1 MDRDERHYNIL
12 SLNKLFGISSIF
24 FLVLIIWTFADD
36 YDRTWKDYQREFRRL
51 DSDVTNSLK
60 SEEQSRVKESDEY
73 NEASQE
79 LLLAQADLDSQSED
93 LKVLQKQQKNID
105 AEFYKVQKDLAFAKS
120 LYDVAKFQYEAA
132 LSYNGGDAEKEK
144 RNMDELGTDVHQKT
158 LSVQEAEARLELKKD
173 EIERI
178 TANVDESTRKLNS
191 LESQIQLYARKLN
204 TIDPNSMTIGNRVAN
219 AIRDL
224 PVIDF
229 LNPYLKINQIIIPDI
244 TDDMN
249 FVQMPKVDRCTT
261 CHLGI
266 DKPGFEN
273 APQPHTTHP
282 KLDLFLASASAHSIE
297 DFGCTSCHAGRGR
310 GTDFVTAAH
319 TPSSPEQEKEWK
331 EKYNWHKMHHWETPM
346 YPTQY
351 SEAGCLKCHSSQAYI
366 DGSED
371 LNLGL
376 ALFEKASCNGCH
388 LVNRYE
394 GNLPQRRGPNLTHL
408 ASKTSREWAYRW
420 IEAPRKFR
428 EDTWMPHFFDISD
441 FDTEEDLLRTDQEI
455 HAIVDYLFDKS
466 TPLELVNIPRLGNEE
481 RGEYLFN
488 NLGCKGCHELEDEP
502 HQEPYTLASI
512 RQEHGPNLIGLG
524 SKTTKKWLF
533 NWLKNPKKYHPE
545 TRMPDLRIT
554 DLEATDLA
562 SYLYSLRNDEFMSST
577 VAPVHKE
584 MQADIAFEFLIKM
597 NSDKIAKQKLDD
609 MSLDQMI
616 DYNGSKLLQHYGCTG
631 CHVIPGFEDAKRIG
645 VALDGEG
652 SKPLN
657 KLDFGY
663 TSIPHTKISWF
674 TQKVKHP
681 RSFEVNKVSG
691 PYDGLRMPDFGFTD
705 EEAEKIVTVI
715 LALNNNDNR
724 EMPKSASR
732 SFIEE
737 GQWILKNNNCMGC
750 HIIENRGG
758 DILANYFAPEY
769 APPNLNTEG
778 AKVQPRWLLNFL
790 EKPMTIRPNLLVRMP
805 SFALGEEKWNSL
817 IKYFQYYDGQTTPYE
832 GHYKPMKN
840 SVEFRAG
847 EKLHEMGACNNCHF
861 YGVTRPLQGAQTW
874 APNLA
879 LTKERLRPEWVV
891 DWLNN
896 PQEIMPGTKM
906 PKPYIPTKE
915 ELSTSDASEIYGVD
929 LMKLAGDESSMV
941 SGLTDYVYS
950 IPGKIDISREI
961 REFFNQNGYG
971 FLEGEEE
978 TDDWEDDD
986 WEDDDWED

>member
-1 MDRDERHYNIL
+1 MDREERHYNIL

-36 YDRTWKDYQREFRRL
+36 YDRTWKDYQREFRQL
-51 DSDVTNSLK
+51 DSDLTNNLK
-60 SEEQSRVKESDEY
+60 GEEQSRVKESDEY
-73 NEASQE
+73 NEVSQE
-79 LLLAQADLDSQSED
+79 LLLAQAGLDAQAED
-93 LKVLQKQQKNID
+93 LKVLQKQQKAID
-105 AEFYKVQKDLAFAKS
+105 SEYYKVQQELAFAKS
-120 LYDVAKFQYEAA
+120 IYDVAKYEYEAA
-132 LSYNGGDAEKEK
+132 ISYNGGEAEKEK
-144 RNMDELGTDVHQKT
+144 RKMDELGADYDQKN
-158 LSVQEAEARLELKKD
+158 LKVQAVEVQLELKKND
-173 EIERI
+173 IEKI
-178 TANVDESTRKLNS
+178 TAAVDESSKKLNS
-191 LESQIQLYARKLN
+191 LERQIRVYARKLN
-204 TIDPNSMTIGNRVAN
+204 TIDTGSMTIGNRVAN
-219 AIRDL
+219 AVRDL

-261 CHLGI
+261 CHLGV

-282 KLDLFLASASAHSIE
+282 KLDLFLASSSSHPME

-319 TPSSPEQEKEWK
+319 TPSSHEQEEEWK
-331 EKYNWHKMHHWETPM
+331 EKYNWHEMHYWETPM

-351 SEAGCLKCHSSQAYI
+351 SEAGCLKCHSSQASI
-366 DGSED
+366 DGSDD

-394 GNLPQRRGPNLTHL
+394 GKLPQRRGPNLTHL
-408 ASKTSREWAYRW
+408 ASKTSKEWAYRW

-428 EDTWMPHFFDISD
+428 ENTWMPHFFDISD
-441 FDTEEDLLRTDQEI
+441 SDNEEDMLRTDQEI
-455 HAIVDYLFDKS
+455 HAIVDYLFDQS
-466 TPLELVNIPRLGNEE
+466 TPLELVSIPRLGNEE

-488 NLGCKGCHELEDEP
+488 NLGCKGCHKLEEEP
-502 HQEPYTLASI
+502 QQESYTLASI

-524 SKTTKKWLF
+524 SKTTKQWLF
-533 NWLKNPKKYHPE
+533 NWLKNPKNYHPE
-545 TRMPDLRIT
+545 TLMPDLRIT
-554 DLEATDLA
+554 DIEAADLA
-562 SYLYSLRNDEFMSST
+562 SYLHSLTNDEFMSST
-577 VAPVHKE
+577 ITPVHKE
-584 MQADIAFEFLIKM
+584 MQADITFEFLIKM
-597 NSDKIAKQKLDD
+597 NSDKISRQKLDD
-609 MSLDQMI
+609 MSLDQML

-631 CHVIPGFEDAKRIG
+631 CHVIPGFKDAKRIG

-674 TQKVKHP
+674 TQKVQYP
-681 RSFEVNKVSG
+681 RSFEINKVAG

-737 GQWILKNNNCMGC
+737 GQWIVKNNNCMGC
-750 HIIENRGG
+750 HLIENRGG

-769 APPNLNTEG
+769 APPNLNTQG

-790 EKPMTIRPNLLVRMP
+790 EKPMTVRPNLLVRMP

-832 GHYKPMKN
+832 GHYSPIKN

-847 EKLHEMGACNNCHF
+847 AKLHEMGACNNCHF
-861 YGVTRPLQGAQTW
+861 YGVTQPLQGAQTW

-879 LTKERLRPEWVV
+879 LTKERLRPDWVV

-906 PKPYIPTKE
+906 PKPYIPTEE

-941 SGLTDYVYS
+941 SGLTD
-950 IPGKIDISREI
+950 
-961 REFFNQNGYG
+961 
-971 FLEGEEE
+971 
-978 TDDWEDDD
+978 
-986 WEDDDWED
+986 

>member
-51 DSDVTNSLK
+51 DSDLTNSLK
-60 SEEQSRVKESDEY
+60 GEEQSRVKESDEY
-73 NEASQE
+73 NQVSQE
-79 LLLAQADLDSQSED
+79 LLLAQAGLDAQAED
-93 LKVLQKQQKNID
+93 LKVLQEQQKNID

-158 LSVQEAEARLELKKD
+158 LSVQEVEARLELKKD

-282 KLDLFLASASAHSIE
+282 KLDIFLASASAHSIE

-466 TPLELVNIPRLGNEE
+466 TPLELVNIPRLGNED

-488 NLGCKGCHELEDEP
+488 NLGCKGCHELETEP
-502 HQEPYTLASI
+502 HHEETYTLASI
-512 RQEHGPNLIGLG
+512 RKEHGPNLIGLG

-533 NWLKNPKKYHPE
+533 NWLKNPKNYHPE
-545 TRMPDLRIT
+545 TRMPDLRLT
-554 DLEATDLA
+554 DIEAADLA
-562 SYLYSLRNDEFMSST
+562 SYLHSLTNDRFMSSS
-577 VAPVHKE
+577 VEPINE
-584 MQADIAFEFLIKM
+584 DIQADISFEFLIKM
-597 NSDKIAKQKLDD
+597 NSDKIAREKLNT
-609 MSLDQMI
+609 MSLDQML

-681 RSFEVNKVSG
+681 RSFEVNKVAG

-724 EMPKSASR
+724 EKPKTANR
-732 SFIEE
+732 TFIEE
-737 GQWILKNNNCMGC
+737 GQWVIKNNNCMGC
-750 HIIENRGG
+750 HLIENKGG
-758 DILANYFAPEY
+758 DILSNYPAPEY
-769 APPNLNTEG
+769 APPNLNTQG
-778 AKVQPRWLLNFL
+778 DKVQPRWLLNFF
-790 EKPMTIRPNLLVRMP
+790 EKPITIRPNLLVRMP
-805 SFALGEEKWNSL
+805 SFGLGEGKWNSL
-817 IKYFQYYDGQTTPYE
+817 IKYFQYYDGQNIPYE
-832 GHYKPMKN
+832 GHYAVNRN

-847 EKLHEMGACNNCHF
+847 AKLHEMGACNNCHF
-861 YGVTRPLQGAQTW
+861 YGSVQPIQGPQTW

-879 LTKERLRPEWVV
+879 LTKERLRPDWVAA
-891 DWLNN
+891 WLNN

-906 PKPYIPTKE
+906 PKPYIPNEE
-915 ELSTSDASEIYGVD
+915 ELFTSDASDIYGRD
-929 LMKLAGDESSMV
+929 LMKLAGKETLMIK
-941 SGLTDYVYS
+941 GLTDYVYS
-950 IPGKIDISREI
+950 IPGKIDISKEI
-961 REFFNQNGYG
+961 KEFFNQNGYG
-971 FLEGEEE
+971 FLEDEEE

-986 WEDDDWED
+986 WED